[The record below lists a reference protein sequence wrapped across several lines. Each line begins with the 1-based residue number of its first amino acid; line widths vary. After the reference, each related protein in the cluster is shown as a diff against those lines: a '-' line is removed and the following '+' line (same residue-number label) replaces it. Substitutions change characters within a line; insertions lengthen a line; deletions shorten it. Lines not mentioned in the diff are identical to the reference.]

1 MKNLSSREKL
11 YLGIFA
17 VTLVWGVWNFKDTL
31 FGDSAKV
38 ESTPAATPQPVVAE
52 ATPAVIQRAGLIPD
66 IAYTPPEWNRDPFHR
81 KWRNAPT
88 KIAPRGIIDDE
99 EKSDLKLTAVVIRP
113 DVRYAVING
122 QILKVG
128 QLIEGRKVMR
138 IENSKVVLVDK
149 GTEVTLKL

>member
-17 VTLVWGVWNFKDTL
+17 VTLVWGVWNFKDSL
-31 FGDSAKV
+31 FGESAKD

-52 ATPAVIQRAGLIPD
+52 ATPADIQRALLVPD
-66 IAYTPPEWNRDPFHR
+66 FAYTPPEWNRDPFHR

-88 KIAPRGIIDDE
+88 KIMQRVIDDE
-99 EKSDLKLTAVVIRP
+99 EIIDLKLTAVVIRP
-113 DVRYAVING
+113 DIRYAVING

-128 QLIEGRKVMR
+128 QFIEGRKVVR
-138 IENSKVVLVDK
+138 IENSKVLLVNK